1 MMPPLFIFAHG
12 ICCAIGHHAAAAVP
26 ALRARMNHFRET
38 EFIDESG
45 MPLVGASLY
54 DVEVWG
60 EARQRLMFDAILNE
74 CSKKLPAANNNTDTA
89 ILLLSAEGGREGP
102 YQHWAQRMLAD
113 VVMTEKFHPAS
124 RALPLGK
131 AGIGTALTMAHA
143 LLHSTQAPTYIIVA
157 GVDTWLDAA
166 SVEAMLAQERLATT
180 ANSDGFI
187 PGEAG
192 AAVIVCLAQS
202 GQTGLLIEGIG
213 EAQESALIGSEEPN
227 RAVGLT
233 AAVRRA
239 AQDAN
244 CQVADL
250 NFHASGASGESWY
263 FNEIGLMLARA
274 LEKRVA
280 SFSHQ
285 IVSQFVGEVG
295 AASGPLVLAWM
306 SQVMGRADGP
316 GQRGLA
322 HFSND
327 DGRRSALILR
337 YNK

>member
-1 MMPPLFIFAHG
+1 MKPSLFVFAHG

-54 DVEVWG
+54 DVDVWG
-60 EARQRLMFDAILNE
+60 AARQRLMFDAILNE
-74 CSKKLPAANNNTDTA
+74 CSKKLPAANNNADTA
-89 ILLLSAEGGREGP
+89 ILLLSAEIGREGP
-102 YQHWAQRMLAD
+102 WQHWAQRMLAD
-113 VVMTEKFHPAS
+113 VVVAEQFHPAS

-131 AGIGTALTMAHA
+131 AGIGFALVKAHA
-143 LLHSTQAPTYIIVA
+143 LLHAPQAPVYVIIA

-166 SVEAMLAQERLATT
+166 SVEAMLAQERLAST

-192 AAVIVCLAQS
+192 AAVIVCLAQP
-202 GQTGLLIEGIG
+202 GQAGLLIEGIG
-213 EAQESALIGSEEPN
+213 EAQETAFLGGEEAN

-233 AAVRRA
+233 TAVRRA

-263 FNEIGLMLARA
+263 FNEIGLMLARV
-274 LEKRVA
+274 LERRVA

-295 AASGPLVLAWM
+295 AATGPLVLAWM
-306 SQVMGRADGP
+306 SQVMARADGP

-327 DGRRSALILR
+327 DGRRAALILR
-337 YNK
+337 YHQ

>member
-1 MMPPLFIFAHG
+1 MIPPLFVFAHG

-54 DVEVWG
+54 DVDVWG
-60 EARQRLMFDAILNE
+60 EARQRLMFDAVLNE
-74 CSKKLPAANNNTDTA
+74 CCKKLPAANQSSDTV
-89 ILLLSAEGGREGP
+89 IFLLTAEAERDGP
-102 YQHWAQRMLAD
+102 YLHWAQRMLDD
-113 VVMTEKFHPAS
+113 VVAAEKFHVAS

-131 AGIGTALTMAHA
+131 AGMGAALVMAHA
-143 LLHSTQAPTYIIVA
+143 LLHAPAAPVYVIIA

-166 SVEAMLAQERLATT
+166 SVEAMLAQERLAST

-192 AAVIVCLAQS
+192 AAVIVCLAQP

-213 EAQESALIGSEEPN
+213 EAQETAMPAGEEPN

-233 AAVRRA
+233 TAVRRA

-244 CQVADL
+244 CQISDL
-250 NFHASGASGESWY
+250 NFHASGVSGESWY
-263 FNEIGLMLARA
+263 FNEIGLMLART
-274 LEKRVA
+274 LEKRVV

-306 SQVMGRADGP
+306 SQVMARADGP

-327 DGRRSALILR
+327 NGRRAALILR
-337 YNK
+337 YNQ